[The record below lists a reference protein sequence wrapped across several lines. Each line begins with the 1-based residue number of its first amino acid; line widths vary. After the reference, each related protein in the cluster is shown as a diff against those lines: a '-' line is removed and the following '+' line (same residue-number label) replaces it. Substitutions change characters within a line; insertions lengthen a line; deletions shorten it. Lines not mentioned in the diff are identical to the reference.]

1 MRELLA
7 NIEAFSMNA
16 ASLDDNNKNHQIFLD
31 KRPSDNDMI
40 HSQVVDDFKNNE
52 TNNNIL
58 KVEDSLTK
66 SFKHK
71 EHSIYKSMSLTS
83 ANNTILHPNASTHN
97 NTNFYYTS
105 HNQFNNSQISPHPGA
120 ISLYNKNNL
129 YRPYLN
135 NTNLNF
141 NLTRPNINNRYNN
154 INSNLPFFGNNTNPN
169 NNNKRQGKM
178 PNNYNY
184 TSIPNYIS
192 QEIELNTNK
201 SKYYTNKS
209 STNISSTSSLSSSSA
224 SSLKSTSNQH
234 LQQLSKSTNSPFRRI
249 NSFHNNRNFS
259 ISPIQQQEKQTLLPN
274 QYTAKDFNLK
284 QEQFD
289 LIKSYFDNL
298 QQYSYL
304 KIKLVKQHMLESIIN
319 NPNRREAIGSQ
330 VNEEDVN
337 RTLNLIDYDKD
348 GLFNF
353 ENFCDYLNLFLAN
366 KTNLKE
372 KLKTIIRAKR
382 LFFTSKHQNQKN
394 TIDEALSIEETKQ
407 IEDFLHLFYK
417 IDPILNDKESN
428 QINLFSFDG
437 QTEKNVTINLDEFI
451 VLMSKRL
458 EDHLFLQKL

>member
-7 NIEAFSMNA
+7 NIEPFSMNA
-16 ASLDDNNKNHQIFLD
+16 ASLNDNENHQIFLD
-31 KRPSDNDMI
+31 KHLNDNDMI
-40 HSQVVDDFKNNE
+40 NTQVVDDFKTNE

-71 EHSIYKSMSLTS
+71 EHSIFKSMSLTS

-97 NTNFYYTS
+97 NNFFYTN
-105 HNQFNNSQISPHPGA
+105 HNQFNNSQMSPHPGA

-129 YRPYLN
+129 YRPYLK

-154 INSNLPFFGNNTNPN
+154 INSNFHFFVNNTNPN
-169 NNNKRQGKM
+169 NNNKRQGKI
-178 PNNYNY
+178 PNNNNY

-192 QEIELNTNK
+192 QEIESNTNK

-224 SSLKSTSNQH
+224 SSLKSASNQH
-234 LQQLSKSTNSPFRRI
+234 LQQLSKSSNSPIRRI
-249 NSFHNNRNFS
+249 NSFHNNNRNFS
-259 ISPIQQQEKQTLLPN
+259 ISPIQQQEKQTLLPH

-366 KTNLKE
+366 KANLKE
-372 KLKTIIRAKR
+372 KLTTLIRAKR
-382 LFFTSKHQNQKN
+382 LFFTSQHQNQKN
-394 TIDEALSIEETKQ
+394 LANEALSMEETKQ

-417 IDPILNDKESN
+417 IDPILNDKDSN
-428 QINLFSFDG
+428 QINLFSIDG
-437 QTEKNVTINLDEFI
+437 QTEKNVTIDLD
-451 VLMSKRL
+451 
-458 EDHLFLQKL
+458 